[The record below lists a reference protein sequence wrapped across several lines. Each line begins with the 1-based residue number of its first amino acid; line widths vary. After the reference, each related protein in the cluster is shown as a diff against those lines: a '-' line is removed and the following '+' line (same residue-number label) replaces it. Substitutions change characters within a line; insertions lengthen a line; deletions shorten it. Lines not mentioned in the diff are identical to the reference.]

1 MMSPMDPIP
10 VLRRTAL
17 FGGVPADQL
26 EPLIPAIRSRSY
38 SRGSYLFH
46 EGDPGTT
53 FYVMHTGQVKIAR
66 LGRQGE
72 EAVFAILLP
81 GDTFGELALFE
92 DNATRTADAQAMEL
106 TECLTL
112 ERQAFVTFIDQ
123 HSELTRHVI
132 RVLSG
137 YIRGMDESFSE
148 AAFLDIPGR
157 VAKKL
162 LELAETHGEP
172 ADGGTR
178 ITLRLTQ
185 RTLAGMVAA
194 SRENVNRALSRLS
207 ARGDIALEGGY
218 ISILRPAEL
227 RKRV

>member
-1 MMSPMDPIP
+1 MDPIP
-10 VLRRTAL
+10 ILRRTAL
-17 FGGVPADQL
+17 FGTLRADQL
-26 EPLIPAIRSRSY
+26 EPLLPAIRSRSY
-38 SRGSYLFH
+38 ARGSYVFH

-53 FYVMHTGQVKIAR
+53 FYVIHSGQVKIAR
-66 LGRQGE
+66 LGRGGE

-81 GDTFGELALFE
+81 GDTFGELALF
-92 DNATRTADAQAMEL
+92 DDSATRTADAQAMDL

-112 ERQAFVTFIDQ
+112 ERQAFITFIDN
-123 HSELTRHVI
+123 HPELTRHVI
-132 RVLSG
+132 RLLGG

-162 LELAETHGEP
+162 LELAETHGELGG
-172 ADGGTR
+172 GGTR
-178 ITLRLTQ
+178 ISLRLTQ
-185 RTLAGMVAA
+185 RNLAGMVAA

-207 ARGDIALEGGY
+207 ARGDILLEAGY
-218 ISILRPAEL
+218 ITILRPAEL

>member
-1 MMSPMDPIP
+1 MDPIP
-10 VLRRTAL
+10 ILRRTAL
-17 FGGVPADQL
+17 FGTLRADQL
-26 EPLIPAIRSRSY
+26 EPLLPAIRSRSY
-38 SRGSYLFH
+38 ARGSYVFH

-53 FYVMHTGQVKIAR
+53 FYVINTGQVKIAR
-66 LGRQGE
+66 LGRSGE

-81 GDTFGELALFE
+81 GDTFGELALF
-92 DNATRTADAQAMEL
+92 DDSATRTADAQAMDL

-112 ERQAFVTFIDQ
+112 ERQAFITFIDN
-123 HSELTRHVI
+123 HPELTRHVI
-132 RVLSG
+132 RLLGG

-162 LELAETHGEP
+162 LELAETHGELGG
-172 ADGGTR
+172 GGTR
-178 ITLRLTQ
+178 ISLRLTQ
-185 RTLAGMVAA
+185 RNLAGMVAA

-207 ARGDIALEGGY
+207 ARGDILLEAGY
-218 ISILRPAEL
+218 ITILRPAEL

>member
-1 MMSPMDPIP
+1 MDPLP

-17 FGGVPADQL
+17 FRQVPVDQL

-38 SRGSYLFH
+38 ARGSYIFH

-53 FYVMHTGQVKIAR
+53 FYVIHTGQVKIAR

-81 GDTFGELALFE
+81 GDTFGELALFD
-92 DNATRTADAQAMEL
+92 DNATRTADAQAMDL

-112 ERQAFVTFIDQ
+112 ERAAFVTFIE
-123 HSELTRHVI
+123 HHPEVTRHVI
-132 RVLSG
+132 SVLGG
-137 YIRGMDESFSE
+137 YIRGMDESFAE

-162 LELAETHGEP
+162 LELAETHGELGG
-172 ADGGTR
+172 GGTR
-178 ITLRLTQ
+178 ISLRLTQ

-207 ARGDIALEGGY
+207 ARGDIAQEGGY
-218 ISILRPAEL
+218 ITILRPAEL

>member
-1 MMSPMDPIP
+1 MSPMDPIP
-10 VLRRTAL
+10 ILRRTAL
-17 FGGVPADQL
+17 FGTLRADQL
-26 EPLIPAIRSRSY
+26 EPLLPAIRSRSY
-38 SRGSYLFH
+38 ARGSYVFH

-53 FYVMHTGQVKIAR
+53 FYVINTGQVKIAR
-66 LGRQGE
+66 LGRSGE

-81 GDTFGELALFE
+81 GDTFGELALF
-92 DNATRTADAQAMEL
+92 DDSATRTADAQAMDL

-112 ERQAFVTFIDQ
+112 ERQAFITFIDN
-123 HSELTRHVI
+123 HPELTRHVI
-132 RVLSG
+132 RLLGG

-162 LELAETHGEP
+162 LELAETHGELGG
-172 ADGGTR
+172 GGTR
-178 ITLRLTQ
+178 ISLRLTQ
-185 RTLAGMVAA
+185 RNLAGMVAA

-207 ARGDIALEGGY
+207 ARGDILLEAGY
-218 ISILRPAEL
+218 ITILRPAEL

>member
-1 MMSPMDPIP
+1 MDPIP
-10 VLRRTAL
+10 ILRRTAL
-17 FGGVPADQL
+17 FGTLRADQL
-26 EPLIPAIRSRSY
+26 EPLLPAIRSRSY
-38 SRGSYLFH
+38 PRGSYVFH

-53 FYVMHTGQVKIAR
+53 FYVINSGQVKIAR
-66 LGRQGE
+66 LGRSGE

-81 GDTFGELALFE
+81 GDTFGELALF
-92 DNATRTADAQAMEL
+92 DDSATRTADAQAMDL

-112 ERQAFVTFIDQ
+112 ERQAFITFIDN
-123 HSELTRHVI
+123 HPELTRHVI
-132 RVLSG
+132 RLLGG

-162 LELAETHGEP
+162 LELAETHGELGG
-172 ADGGTR
+172 GGTR
-178 ITLRLTQ
+178 ISLRLTQ
-185 RTLAGMVAA
+185 RNLAGMVAA

-207 ARGDIALEGGY
+207 ARGDILLEAGY
-218 ISILRPAEL
+218 ITILRPAEL

>member
-1 MMSPMDPIP
+1 MDPIP
-10 VLRRTAL
+10 ILRRTAL
-17 FGGVPADQL
+17 FGTLRADQL
-26 EPLIPAIRSRSY
+26 EPLLPAIRSRSY
-38 SRGSYLFH
+38 ARGSYVFH

-53 FYVMHTGQVKIAR
+53 FYVINTGQVKIAR

-81 GDTFGELALFE
+81 GDTFGELALF
-92 DNATRTADAQAMEL
+92 DDSATRTADAQAMDL

-112 ERQAFVTFIDQ
+112 ERQAFITFIDN
-123 HSELTRHVI
+123 HPELTRHVI
-132 RVLSG
+132 RLLGG

-162 LELAETHGEP
+162 LELAETHGELGG
-172 ADGGTR
+172 GGTR
-178 ITLRLTQ
+178 ISLRLTQ
-185 RTLAGMVAA
+185 RNLAGMVAA

-207 ARGDIALEGGY
+207 ARGDILLEAGY
-218 ISILRPAEL
+218 ITILRPAEL

>member
-1 MMSPMDPIP
+1 MDPLP
-10 VLRRTAL
+10 VLRRTGL
-17 FGGVPADQL
+17 FRQVPVDQL

-38 SRGSYLFH
+38 ARGSYIFH

-53 FYVMHTGQVKIAR
+53 FYVIHTGQVKIAR

-81 GDTFGELALFE
+81 GDTFGELALFD
-92 DNATRTADAQAMEL
+92 DNATRTADAQAMDL

-112 ERQAFVTFIDQ
+112 ERAAFVTFID
-123 HSELTRHVI
+123 HHPEVTRHVL
-132 RVLSG
+132 RVLGG
-137 YIRGMDESFSE
+137 YIRGMDESFAE

-162 LELAETHGEP
+162 LELAETHGELGS
-172 ADGGTR
+172 GGTR
-178 ITLRLTQ
+178 ISLRLTQ

-207 ARGDIALEGGY
+207 ARGDIVQEGGY
-218 ISILRPAEL
+218 ITILRPAEL

>member
-1 MMSPMDPIP
+1 MDPLP

-17 FGGVPADQL
+17 FRQVPVDQL

-38 SRGSYLFH
+38 ARGSYIFH

-53 FYVMHTGQVKIAR
+53 FYVIHTGQVKIAR

-81 GDTFGELALFE
+81 GDTFGELALFD
-92 DNATRTADAQAMEL
+92 DNATRTADAQAMDL

-112 ERQAFVTFIDQ
+112 ERAAFVTFID
-123 HSELTRHVI
+123 HHPEVTRHVI
-132 RVLSG
+132 RVLGG

-157 VAKKL
+157 VAKQL
-162 LELAETHGEP
+162 LELAETHGELGS
-172 ADGGTR
+172 GGTR
-178 ITLRLTQ
+178 ISLRLTQ

-207 ARGDIALEGGY
+207 ARGDIVQEGGY
-218 ISILRPAEL
+218 ITILRPAEL

>member
-1 MMSPMDPIP
+1 MDPIP

-17 FGGVPADQL
+17 FGTLPADQL
-26 EPLIPAIRSRSY
+26 EPLLPAIRARSY
-38 SRGSYLFH
+38 ARGSYVFH

-53 FYVMHTGQVKIAR
+53 FYVIHSGQVKIAR
-66 LGRQGE
+66 LGRSGE

-81 GDTFGELALFE
+81 GDTFGELALFD
-92 DNATRTADAQAMEL
+92 DNATRTADAQAMDL

-112 ERQAFVTFIDQ
+112 ERLAFITFIDN
-123 HSELTRHVI
+123 HPELTRHVI
-132 RVLSG
+132 RLLGG

-162 LELAETHGEP
+162 LELAETHGELG
-172 ADGGTR
+172 DGGTR
-178 ITLRLTQ
+178 ISLRLTQ

-207 ARGDIALEGGY
+207 ARGDILLDAGY
-218 ISILRPAEL
+218 ITILRPAEL
-227 RKRV
+227 RKRG

>member
-1 MMSPMDPIP
+1 
-10 VLRRTAL
+10 
-17 FGGVPADQL
+17 
-26 EPLIPAIRSRSY
+26 
-38 SRGSYLFH
+38 
-46 EGDPGTT
+46 
-53 FYVMHTGQVKIAR
+53 MHTGQVKIAR

-157 VAKKL
+157 VAQKL
-162 LELAETHGEP
+162 LQTAETPGRP
-172 ADGGTR
+172 GDGAPGTPR
-178 ITLRLTQ
+178 RPPQ
-185 RTLAGMVAA
+185 RTLPGMLAP

-207 ARGDIALEGGY
+207 ARGDIALE
-218 ISILRPAEL
+218 
-227 RKRV
+227 

>member
-10 VLRRTAL
+10 VLAKTAL
-17 FGGVPADQL
+17 FAGLPPGEL
-26 EPLIPAIRSRSY
+26 EYLVPAIRERTFA
-38 SRGSYLFH
+38 RGSYVFH
-46 EGDPGTT
+46 EGDPGNT
-53 FYVMHTGQVKIAR
+53 FYVIHTGQVKIAR

-92 DNATRTADAQAMEL
+92 DRATRTADAQAMEL
-106 TECLTL
+106 TDCLTL
-112 ERQAFVTFIDQ
+112 ERAAFLSFIERHPQ
-123 HSELTRHVI
+123 LTRHI
-132 RVLSG
+132 IQVLSG

-172 ADGGTR
+172 APGGTR
-178 ITLRLTQ
+178 ITLRITQ

-194 SRENVNRALSRLS
+194 SRENVNRALSRLQ
-207 ARGDIALEGGY
+207 ARGDIAMEGGY
-218 ISILRPAEL
+218 ISILRPTEL

>member
-1 MMSPMDPIP
+1 MDPIP

-38 SRGSYLFH
+38 ARGSYLFH

-178 ITLRLTQ
+178 ITLRITQ

-207 ARGDIALEGGY
+207 ARGDIALEGGH